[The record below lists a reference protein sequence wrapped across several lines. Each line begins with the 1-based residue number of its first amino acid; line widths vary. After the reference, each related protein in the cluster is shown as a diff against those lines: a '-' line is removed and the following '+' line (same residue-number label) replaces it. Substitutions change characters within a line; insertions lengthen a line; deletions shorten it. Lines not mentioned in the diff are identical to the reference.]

1 MFTGTRFPDSCNGT
15 TNPVQQ
21 LIVNV
26 LADQWCWSSTFW
38 LTNDHISST
47 RSLHAGTSNEKP
59 DRDSNNI
66 KCPRSPTN
74 IGIESQKPS
83 PWKLLTRQTSLLE
96 TSASTCKDPM
106 LQQSKEL
113 GPVKLEAS
121 LVQRW
126 IKIHAA
132 EKRWPYTCLQM
143 PEWEVSRKCD
153 DVGCHILRHKFSTAA
168 HSRQP

>member
-21 LIVNV
+21 QIVNV
-26 LADQWCWSSTFW
+26 LADQGSHQQHKIAAWGYFNW
-38 LTNDHISST
+38 
-47 RSLHAGTSNEKP
+47 E
-59 DRDSNNI
+59 
-66 KCPRSPTN
+66 
-74 IGIESQKPS
+74 IGPWQQVKQHKIFDEYRHRQSETVA
-83 PWKLLTRQTSLLE
+83 WKLLTRQTSLLE
-96 TSASTCKDPM
+96 TSASTCKGPM

-113 GPVKLEAS
+113 WPVKLGAS

-126 IKIHAA
+126 IKMHAA

-143 PEWEVSRKCD
+143 PEWEVRRELRLWGRLFRRKKCD
-153 DVGCHILRHKFSTAA
+153 DVGCHILRHKSATCA